1 MISVGGGVA
10 GSVLI
15 DERGS
20 AAADETVNRGLEGDT
35 FAGLNRGIAAAD
47 SGIEDTVNRGING
60 QNGSANSGVEGVTA
74 RAPTKDSKGRWLPGN
89 SGNPTGW
96 AKRDIKVLHAIHA
109 AYPPERVIGLL
120 DEALDVARSHQSYR
134 GIVEV
139 ARLVIEYTVGKPV
152 QRSITVSSK
161 MDSILTRLENIQ
173 VVDGSVLDEAEDNE
187 G

>member
-1 MISVGGGVA
+1 MISVGGRVTD
-10 GSVLI
+10 SVLI
-15 DERGS
+15 DEGGLAAEDEAEIS
-20 AAADETVNRGLEGDT
+20 AGVAAASASVNGGQ
-35 FAGLNRGIAAAD
+35 
-47 SGIEDTVNRGING
+47 NG
-60 QNGSANSGVEGVTA
+60 QNGVSEGVTA
-74 RAPTKDSKGRWLPGN
+74 PAQRNSKTGRFLPGN

-173 VVDGSVLDEAEDNE
+173 VVDGSVLDEAGDDGE
-187 G
+187 

>member
-1 MISVGGGVA
+1 MISVGGKVT

-15 DERGS
+15 DEGGL
-20 AAADETVNRGLEGDT
+20 AAVDEAQIGGVEG
-35 FAGLNRGIAAAD
+35 ARSVGQNGAD
-47 SGIEDTVNRGING
+47 SGG
-60 QNGSANSGVEGVTA
+60 NSGEIGVTA
-74 RAPTKDSKGRWLPGN
+74 RAQRNSKTGRFLPGN

-96 AKRDIKVLHAIHA
+96 AKRDIKVLHEIHA
-109 AYPPERVIGLL
+109 AYPPERIIGLL

-173 VVDGSVLDEAEDNE
+173 VVDGSVLDEAGDE
-187 G
+187 GE

>member
-1 MISVGGGVA
+1 MISVGGRVT

-15 DERGS
+15 DEGGLAAVDEAEIGAGV
-20 AAADETVNRGLEGDT
+20 AAASASVNGGQ
-35 FAGLNRGIAAAD
+35 
-47 SGIEDTVNRGING
+47 NG
-60 QNGSANSGVEGVTA
+60 QNGVSEGVTA
-74 RAPTKDSKGRWLPGN
+74 PAQRNSKTGRFLPGN

-96 AKRDIKVLHAIHA
+96 AKRDIKVLHEIHA
-109 AYPPERVIGLL
+109 AYPPERIIGLL

-161 MDSILTRLENIQ
+161 MDSILTRLESIQ
-173 VVDGSVLDEAEDNE
+173 VVDGSVLDEAGDE
-187 G
+187 GE

>member
-1 MISVGGGVA
+1 MNVYDESAKGADEWGDSAASMGVA
-10 GSVLI
+10 
-15 DERGS
+15 
-20 AAADETVNRGLEGDT
+20 
-35 FAGLNRGIAAAD
+35 AGLGA
-47 SGIEDTVNRGING
+47 
-60 QNGSANSGVEGVTA
+60 QNEGREGVTA
-74 RAPTKDSKGRWLPGN
+74 PAQRNSKTGRFLPGN

-173 VVDGSVLDEAEDNE
+173 VVDGSVMDEAGEETD
-187 G
+187 

>member
-1 MISVGGGVA
+1 MISVGGRVT

-15 DERGS
+15 DEGGLAAVDEAEIGAGV
-20 AAADETVNRGLEGDT
+20 AAASASQNGGQNGQNEVSEA
-35 FAGLNRGIAAAD
+35 AGHWG
-47 SGIEDTVNRGING
+47 TNG
-60 QNGSANSGVEGVTA
+60 QNGSENSGVEGVTA
-74 RAPTKDSKGRWLPGN
+74 PAQRNSKTGRFLPGN

-96 AKRDIKVLHAIHA
+96 AKRDIKVLHEIHA
-109 AYPPERVIGLL
+109 AYPPERIIGLL

-161 MDSILTRLENIQ
+161 MDSILTRLESIQ
-173 VVDGSVLDEAEDNE
+173 VVDGSVLDEAGDE
-187 G
+187 GE